1 MSEKS
6 RREQLTN
13 YIATIEGMIK
23 RTCNNSAIVEQ
34 IENLKSDIQNDFFT
48 VLVVGEFKRGK
59 STFVNAFLGEELMI
73 ADVLPET
80 ATIQAVMYEEKKT
93 AEVLYLDGHK
103 ESGVAERAFFERFSA
118 KNSAEAEQIKYIKVG
133 YPCEI
138 LKNKIVLVD
147 TPGVEDLNAQ
157 RVQVTYD
164 FLPKANAVIFLLDAT
179 SPLKRTE
186 KEFIEDHLLNR
197 GMSNVIFVVNKMD
210 MLDEDEVDIEAHL
223 EQIKER
229 IKSAFG
235 KNGEFEEPI
244 VLPVSSRLAVQGIAT
259 NNQEFIERSNINYV
273 KKQLQEVLFGSSME
287 QLKLESYKNAFLYI
301 LDQWKVEFQREKDM
315 LEADSEKLSVQLNNI
330 NEIEQSMV
338 QKYSMVEVF
347 VNRENDTLLSMV
359 DKSLDKFRYEL
370 LEDIHYEI
378 DRYSGQQFKE
388 FIERDIPHLVKK
400 RTDAWLSNKSISI
413 EKFYHKLEEKLSYGL
428 SRYFNKRVFIE
439 SSTGTEIRV
448 KPYMQ
453 METRDIS
460 GATIEAGVVTA
471 VGAIAMTALGFGAFA
486 PLISMAVLPSLRDS
500 FLKNALNKSKEEIR
514 PIIDEEIDLF
524 LVSLRNEMQDKIL
537 KRTDEVVYNVQSK
550 YDKFLLNY
558 KKNMQLCIEQ
568 KNRKDGDIQEKI
580 QMLTSNYALVEK
592 VISGTQNI

>member
-244 VLPVSSRLAVQGIAT
+244 VLPVSSRLAVQGIAI

-287 QLKLESYKNAFLYI
+287 QLKLESHKNAFLYI

-359 DKSLDKFRYEL
+359 DKSLDKFRYDL

>member
-1 MSEKS
+1 MNEKN

-13 YIATIEGMIK
+13 YITTIEGMIK
-23 RTCNNSAIVEQ
+23 RTCNNSDVIEK

-59 STFVNAFLGEELMI
+59 STFVNAFLGEELMLS
-73 ADVLPET
+73 DVLPET

-103 ESGVAERAFFERFSA
+103 ESGVAEKAFFEKFSA
-118 KNSAEAEQIKYIKVG
+118 KNSSNAEQIKYIKVG

-147 TPGVEDLNAQ
+147 TPGVEDMNAQ

-164 FLPKANAVIFLLDAT
+164 FLPKANAVLFLLDAT

-229 IKSAFG
+229 IKAAFG
-235 KNGEFEEPI
+235 SKEEFGNPI
-244 VLPVSSRLAVQGIAT
+244 VLPVSSSLAMQGIIR
-259 NNQEFIERSNINYV
+259 NNPDFIERSNINYV
-273 KKQLQEVLFGSSME
+273 KKQLQEILFGNSME
-287 QLKLESYKNAFLYI
+287 QMKLESHKNAFLQI
-301 LDQWKVEFQREKDM
+301 LEQWKVEFQREKDM
-315 LEADSEKLSVQLNNI
+315 LEADSEKLNVQLSNI
-330 NEIEQSMV
+330 NEMEHNMV
-338 QKYSMVEVF
+338 QKYSMVEIF
-347 VNRENDTLLSMV
+347 VNRENDTLLSML
-359 DKSLDKFRYEL
+359 DKSLDKFRYDL

-378 DRYSGQQFKE
+378 DRYAGQQFKE
-388 FIERDIPHLVKK
+388 FIERDIPHIVKK
-400 RTDAWLSNKSISI
+400 RTDAWLNSKSISI

-428 SRYFNKRVFIE
+428 SRYFNRRVFIE
-439 SSTGTEIRV
+439 STTGTEIKV

-471 VGAIAMTALGFGAFA
+471 VGAIAMTAFGFGAFA

-500 FLKNALNKSKEEIR
+500 FLKDALNKSKEEIR
-514 PIIDEEIDLF
+514 PIVDEEIDMF
-524 LVSLRNEMQDKIL
+524 IVSLRNEMQDKIL
-537 KRTDEVVYNVQSK
+537 QRTDEVVYNVQNK
-550 YDKFLLNY
+550 YDKFLQNY

-568 KNRKDGDIQEKI
+568 KSRTDDAIQEKI
-580 QMLTSNYALVEK
+580 HILTSNYALVEK
-592 VISGTQNI
+592 VISGIKNI

>member
-1 MSEKS
+1 
-6 RREQLTN
+6 
-13 YIATIEGMIK
+13 
-23 RTCNNSAIVEQ
+23 
-34 IENLKSDIQNDFFT
+34 
-48 VLVVGEFKRGK
+48 
-59 STFVNAFLGEELMI
+59 
-73 ADVLPET
+73 
-80 ATIQAVMYEEKKT
+80 
-93 AEVLYLDGHK
+93 
-103 ESGVAERAFFERFSA
+103 
-118 KNSAEAEQIKYIKVG
+118 
-133 YPCEI
+133 
-138 LKNKIVLVD
+138 
-147 TPGVEDLNAQ
+147 
-157 RVQVTYD
+157 
-164 FLPKANAVIFLLDAT
+164 
-179 SPLKRTE
+179 
-186 KEFIEDHLLNR
+186 
-197 GMSNVIFVVNKMD
+197 
-210 MLDEDEVDIEAHL
+210 
-223 EQIKER
+223 
-229 IKSAFG
+229 
-235 KNGEFEEPI
+235 
-244 VLPVSSRLAVQGIAT
+244 
-259 NNQEFIERSNINYV
+259 NYV

-359 DKSLDKFRYEL
+359 DKSLDKFRYDL

>member
-210 MLDEDEVDIEAHL
+210 MLDEDEVDLEAHL

-244 VLPVSSRLAVQGIAT
+244 VLPVSSRLAVQGIAI

-287 QLKLESYKNAFLYI
+287 QLKLESHKNAFLYI

-359 DKSLDKFRYEL
+359 DKSLDKFRYDL

>member
-359 DKSLDKFRYEL
+359 DKSLDKFRYDL

-568 KNRKDGDIQEKI
+568 KNRNDGDIQEKI

>member
-244 VLPVSSRLAVQGIAT
+244 VLPVSSRLAVQGIAI

-287 QLKLESYKNAFLYI
+287 QLKLESHKNAFLYI

-568 KNRKDGDIQEKI
+568 KNRNDGDIQEKI

>member
-210 MLDEDEVDIEAHL
+210 MLDEDEVDLEAHL

-244 VLPVSSRLAVQGIAT
+244 VLPVSSRLAVQGIAI

-287 QLKLESYKNAFLYI
+287 QLKLESHKNAFLYI

-315 LEADSEKLSVQLNNI
+315 LEADSEKLSVQLNN
-330 NEIEQSMV
+330 M
-338 QKYSMVEVF
+338 
-347 VNRENDTLLSMV
+347 
-359 DKSLDKFRYEL
+359 
-370 LEDIHYEI
+370 
-378 DRYSGQQFKE
+378 
-388 FIERDIPHLVKK
+388 
-400 RTDAWLSNKSISI
+400 
-413 EKFYHKLEEKLSYGL
+413 
-428 SRYFNKRVFIE
+428 
-439 SSTGTEIRV
+439 IR
-448 KPYMQ
+448 
-453 METRDIS
+453 
-460 GATIEAGVVTA
+460 G
-471 VGAIAMTALGFGAFA
+471 
-486 PLISMAVLPSLRDS
+486 
-500 FLKNALNKSKEEIR
+500 SKGM
-514 PIIDEEIDLF
+514 
-524 LVSLRNEMQDKIL
+524 S
-537 KRTDEVVYNVQSK
+537 
-550 YDKFLLNY
+550 
-558 KKNMQLCIEQ
+558 
-568 KNRKDGDIQEKI
+568 
-580 QMLTSNYALVEK
+580 
-592 VISGTQNI
+592 

>member
-287 QLKLESYKNAFLYI
+287 QLKLESHKNAFLYI

-359 DKSLDKFRYEL
+359 DKSLDKFRYDL